1 MSVSGVSVMSVSGVS
16 VMSVWGVSV
25 MSVVSL
31 SGAVAPP
38 SKVSSMNDAVQ
49 PAAMGR

>member
-1 MSVSGVSVMSVSGVS
+1 MSVSGVTA
-16 VMSVWGVSV
+16 

-31 SGAVAPP
+31 SGAVASP